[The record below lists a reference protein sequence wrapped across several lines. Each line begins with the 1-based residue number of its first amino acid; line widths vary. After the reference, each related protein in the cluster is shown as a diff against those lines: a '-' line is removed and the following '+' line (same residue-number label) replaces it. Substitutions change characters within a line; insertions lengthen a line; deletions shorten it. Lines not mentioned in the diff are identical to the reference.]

1 MLLVAVSESEH
12 AQNTCDHKYNGPIT
26 SSMQLKRKTE
36 TLTECLVSG
45 MFNGC
50 IVDGTNDCLIM

>member
-1 MLLVAVSESEH
+1 
-12 AQNTCDHKYNGPIT
+12 
-26 SSMQLKRKTE
+26 
-36 TLTECLVSG
+36 LTECLVSG